1 MRTAIALALAAF
13 ALAACGGTTIDGGRL
28 EEDITEDAQ
37 REGLT
42 LDSVDCPSPE
52 AEQGARFDCTVT
64 VKGEKRTLEVEQ
76 RANEQVAYDLGPL
89 VEFESGSDAGGDEA
103 AIRFV
108 VDAVN
113 RDPTALC
120 DYASRAYGRELG
132 GNRCVR
138 RAGRLYAGP
147 MRDYEVAVEGDKATA
162 SAADRAVRL
171 RRQPDGSWLITDVA
185 EQP

>member
-1 MRTAIALALAAF
+1 MRAAIAVALAA
-13 ALAACGGTTIDGGRL
+13 ATLAACGGTTLDGGRL

-42 LDSVDCPSPE
+42 LDSVDCPSPDV
-52 AEQGARFDCTVT
+52 EQGARFDCTVT
-64 VKGEKRTLEVEQ
+64 VKGEGRSLEVEQ

-113 RDPTALC
+113 RDPAALC
-120 DYASRAYGRELG
+120 DYATRAYRRALG
-132 GNRCVR
+132 GDRCPR
-138 RAGRLYAGP
+138 RSGRLYEGP
-147 MRDYEVAVEGDKATA
+147 MRDYEVAVKGDSATA
-162 SAADRAVRL
+162 RAADRVVRL
-171 RRQPDGSWLITDVA
+171 RRQPDGSWLITDA
-185 EQP
+185 AG